1 MLRRANQTFTVEN
14 PDGPGH
20 VVIAANEPVPA
31 SIAKKLGADSVLLH
45 PTATQ
50 DRPKST
56 NPKTSGRKTSRK

>member
-1 MLRRANQTFTVEN
+1 MLRRANQTFTIQN

-31 SIAKKLGADSVLLH
+31 SIVKKLGADSALLH
-45 PTATQ
+45 STATQ

-56 NPKTSGRKTSRK
+56 NPKTPRKTSK